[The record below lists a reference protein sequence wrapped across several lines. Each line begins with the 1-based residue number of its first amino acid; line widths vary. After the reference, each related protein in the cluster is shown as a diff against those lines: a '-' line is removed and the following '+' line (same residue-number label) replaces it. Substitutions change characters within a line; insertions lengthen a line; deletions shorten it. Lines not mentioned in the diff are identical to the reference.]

1 MYAMKERTLLLS
13 SILIIV
19 ASLLIVGG
27 NAKALNQLTVYL
39 PVTFR
44 NYCPPLFADDFS
56 DPTSGWPV
64 GDDGNIRY
72 EYLNNEYRILLRNT
86 DWWAGARPGFLA
98 SDYNLTVDVRN
109 ATGIVGSYG
118 LAFGLSD
125 DWSQFYSLEI
135 WPDGYYGIYQID
147 DGNWTSL
154 AEGPSNSINTGTT
167 MNRLKIKRDGALIE
181 AYANGALLASVSDGS
196 YTGMRNVG
204 LIVFTYDVPN
214 VDVMFDNFGLYPV
227 TCNQAAVQSSEARRI
242 PNVEIME
249 SMEPGRKISLPNNSR
264 RR

>member
-1 MYAMKERTLLLS
+1 MKKRTIFQTS
-13 SILIIV
+13 FVILIII
-19 ASLLIVGG
+19 LIVAWG
-27 NAKALNQLTVYL
+27 NANALDQLTVYL
-39 PVTFR
+39 PVIFR

-56 DPTSGWPV
+56 DPTIGWPV

-72 EYLNNEYRILLRNT
+72 EYLNNEYRILVRNT

-109 ATGIVGSYG
+109 ATGNYGSYG

-125 DWSQFYSLEI
+125 DWSQYYSLEI
-135 WPDGYYGIYQID
+135 DPDGWYGIYLID
-147 DGNWTSL
+147 DGNWIAL
-154 AEGPSNSINTGTT
+154 AEGYSNSVNTGTT
-167 MNRLKIKRDGALIE
+167 MNQLKIKRDGALIE

-196 YTGMRNVG
+196 YTGMREVG

-214 VDVMFDNFGLYPV
+214 VDVMFDNFVVYPV

-249 SMEPGRKISLPNNSR
+249 SMEPGRKISQPNNSR